1 MCENPPP
8 PLISVCEPKTPE
20 LKLVRGEPG
29 PGTGTCSRERA
40 SYEMTRAIVSL
51 YHAAICIPPAPV
63 ASAAY
68 TLHSDVHHQMSPQSN
83 ICIGP
88 GSHGAWPW
96 VSPSAA
102 PRAVMMSGDGRWPAN
117 GGHHTSHGNMVI
129 TTCTTQPKSGLCVY
143 TNPWRGNGHIWIWS
157 LKTDRHLAL
166 WIVVISLKCDNTKRS
181 DVTSL
186 KAWTDAGHAPGAWR
200 CDLSVSARYWFWQPE
215 PYFSS

>member
-117 GGHHTSHGNMVI
+117 GGHHMGIWSSQHAQHNQNLV
-129 TTCTTQPKSGLCVY
+129 CVY
-143 TNPWRGNGHIWIWS
+143 TPTRGEEMDIFGYGH
-157 LKTDRHLAL
+157 
-166 WIVVISLKCDNTKRS
+166 
-181 DVTSL
+181 
-186 KAWTDAGHAPGAWR
+186 
-200 CDLSVSARYWFWQPE
+200 
-215 PYFSS
+215 